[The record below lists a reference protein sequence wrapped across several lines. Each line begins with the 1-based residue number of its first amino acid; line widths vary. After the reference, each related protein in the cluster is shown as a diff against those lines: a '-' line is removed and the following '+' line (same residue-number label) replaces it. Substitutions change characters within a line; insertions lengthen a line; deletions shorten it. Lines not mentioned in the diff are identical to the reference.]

1 MGFAIAI
8 LFGLHSMTEYPL
20 WYAPSLFAF
29 VVAVALLPEPKP
41 LLSMSFGAGFKKIF
55 FASALAIFIWI
66 YVDQMAGFDRFMRFH
81 LSNHESMSVE
91 EKSWWFSPYDDYIE
105 LQQIQLNAINIAQH
119 QHQIINLTIDGLN
132 EYCWVT

>member
-1 MGFAIAI
+1 M
-8 LFGLHSMTEYPL
+8 
-20 WYAPSLFAF
+20 SL
-29 VVAVALLPEPKP
+29 
-41 LLSMSFGAGFKKIF
+41 GAGFKKIF

-105 LQQIQLNAINIAQH
+105 LQQIQLDAINIAKH
-119 QHQIINLTIDGLN
+119 QHQIINLTNYFTMAIPFHALLKMYVFQHQWSQARGLA
-132 EYCWVT
+132 ERMCELDPTGWRKIVAIHQIGRAHV